1 MLRRATVRERR
12 SRQMNPDAARL
23 RALPLFADLDDEECE
38 RLSRW
43 MEEQH
48 VEPGRE
54 LTPEGAAGYTFFVV
68 EEGSAEVRCD
78 GEAIRELGPGD
89 FFGEIAILDGGRRTA
104 SVVAVSPMKLLAI
117 FGADFRRLETELPG
131 VAAAIKATA
140 DERVRRNA

>member
-1 MLRRATVRERR
+1 MRPACGRFR
-12 SRQMNPDAARL
+12 SSPTSTTRSASA
-23 RALPLFADLDDEECE
+23 
-38 RLSRW
+38 SRGGSRNK
-43 MEEQH
+43 H

-68 EEGSAEVRCD
+68 EEGAAEVRCD

-140 DERVRRNA
+140 DERLRRNA